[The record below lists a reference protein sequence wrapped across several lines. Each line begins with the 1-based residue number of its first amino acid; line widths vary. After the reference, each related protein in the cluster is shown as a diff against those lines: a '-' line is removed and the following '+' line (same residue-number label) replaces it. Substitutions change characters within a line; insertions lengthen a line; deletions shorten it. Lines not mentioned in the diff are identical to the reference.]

1 MASYALGIDIG
12 GTFTDIVLYDRRNAA
27 HHTRKVLTAPDDPA
41 RGVIAG
47 LTELLEGDGLD
58 ARGIRRLVHA
68 TTPEGRWFHASGR
81 FAARA
86 VARVAVFA
94 IEMLV

>member
-12 GTFTDIVLYDRRNAA
+12 GTFTDIVVYDRRNAA
-27 HHTRKVLTAPDDPA
+27 HHTRKVLSTPDDPA

-47 LTELLEGDGLD
+47 LTELLEGDGLP
-58 ARGIRRLVHA
+58 RLCRVMA
-68 TTPEGRWFHASGR
+68 ATPEGRWFHASGR
-81 FAARA
+81 FAPRA

-94 IEMLV
+94 IEVLA